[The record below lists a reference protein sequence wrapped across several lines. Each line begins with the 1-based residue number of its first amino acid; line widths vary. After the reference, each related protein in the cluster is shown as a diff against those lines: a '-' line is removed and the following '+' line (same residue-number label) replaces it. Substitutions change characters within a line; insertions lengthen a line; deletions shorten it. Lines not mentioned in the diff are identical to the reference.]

1 MTSADDGAAFAAL
14 VTQYVDWCRARYAQ
28 HHPRFV
34 ERVFGYQLLDV
45 ELAGLATAYTPPN
58 GRVLLVRRG
67 GAVCGGGAY
76 RHRGDGVC
84 EMKRVFVP
92 DRFKG
97 QGIGRTLCLALMDA
111 ARADGYTRMC
121 LDTASLLTEAIALYH
136 SLGFREC
143 APYIQYPPDLMP
155 FIVFMER
162 SLHA

>member
-1 MTSADDGAAFAAL
+1 MTSADDVAAFAAL
-14 VTQYVDWCRARYAQ
+14 VTQYVDWCRARYATD
-28 HHPRFV
+28 HAWFV
-34 ERVFGYQLLDV
+34 ERVFGYQSLDA

-67 GAVCGGGAY
+67 GEVCGGGAY
-76 RHRGDGVC
+76 RHRDDGLC

-97 QGIGRTLCLALMDA
+97 QGIGRTLCHALMDA
-111 ARADGYTRMC
+111 ARADGYRRMC
-121 LDTASLLTEAIALYH
+121 LDTANLLTEAIALYH

-143 APYIQYPPDLMP
+143 PPYIQYPPDLMP

-162 SLHA
+162 SLDV